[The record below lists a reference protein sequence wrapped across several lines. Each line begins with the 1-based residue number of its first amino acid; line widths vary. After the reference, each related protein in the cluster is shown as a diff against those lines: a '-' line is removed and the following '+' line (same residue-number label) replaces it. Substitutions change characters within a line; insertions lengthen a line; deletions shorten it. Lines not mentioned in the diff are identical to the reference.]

1 MLIGWASADTS
12 PDRPVNLRGQFNVRI
27 SEFVKDPVT
36 VTALALESGGE
47 QAIMVS
53 CDRVG
58 IPSVIQQRVAEAVA
72 AQLPDFDATKLVLF
86 ATHPHTAPEIVE
98 GFYPPQGPEVMS
110 PTEYADLFVER
121 AADAAVRAW
130 RGRAE
135 GGISWGLGFAVVGRN
150 RRITYAD
157 GSSLMY
163 GQTDREDF
171 ECVEG
176 YEDHSVGVIFT
187 WDAAR
192 RLTGM
197 VVNLACPA
205 QVTESQLFVS
215 ADFWHE
221 ARVELRRRLGE
232 GLFFLPQCAAAGDQS
247 PHLLFDQRA
256 EAAMRDRRGLTER
269 EEIGR
274 RIANAVADV
283 LETSGDGIDMSP
295 AFKHVVSTLDL
306 PARLVTE
313 EEYKQAVA
321 YLESLQAETPDPA
334 DSNAVSYHF
343 VMTVRTKDVIAR
355 YERQKSSS
363 TRPVDVHVIR
373 LGDVAI
379 ATNPFELF
387 LDYGIRMKARSK
399 ALLTLPVQLTGSMVG
414 CEASYL
420 PTARAVAGASYGA
433 QVADAEFGPEA
444 GKALVEGT
452 LEAINGLWGD
462 EGA

>member
-1 MLIGWASADTS
+1 
-12 PDRPVNLRGQFNVRI
+12 
-27 SEFVKDPVT
+27 
-36 VTALALESGGE
+36 
-47 QAIMVS
+47 
-53 CDRVG
+53 
-58 IPSVIQQRVAEAVA
+58 
-72 AQLPDFDATKLVLF
+72 
-86 ATHPHTAPEIVE
+86 
-98 GFYPPQGPEVMS
+98 
-110 PTEYADLFVER
+110 
-121 AADAAVRAW
+121 
-130 RGRAE
+130 
-135 GGISWGLGFAVVGRN
+135 
-150 RRITYAD
+150 
-157 GSSLMY
+157 
-163 GQTDREDF
+163 
-171 ECVEG
+171 
-176 YEDHSVGVIFT
+176 
-187 WDAAR
+187 
-192 RLTGM
+192 
-197 VVNLACPA
+197 
-205 QVTESQLFVS
+205 
-215 ADFWHE
+215 
-221 ARVELRRRLGE
+221 LRRRLGE